1 MISKQAS
8 RQCFSLFLNARQN
21 NGFNFTTGC
30 CLDSLLFGIVLFFK
44 EKHAKRHFS
53 SLIFVTEAHVKVKT
67 VSFSCPSCCLIMF
80 SSREVCVYT
89 FSLKTC
95 ARFHHIKIWSLKK
108 LLIINVNTIVEKKSY
123 ARCYIHKNQ
132 RANDH
137 ACRPLKTP

>member
-53 SLIFVTEAHVKVKT
+53 SLIFVTEAHVYANVRTKT
-67 VSFSCPSCCLIMF
+67 SDSFFSCPNWYLTMF
-80 SSREVCVYT
+80 SSREVCVYS

-108 LLIINVNTIVEKKSY
+108 LLIINVNTIAEKKLCPMLHPQKST
-123 ARCYIHKNQ
+123 CQ
-132 RANDH
+132 
-137 ACRPLKTP
+137 